1 MTHQHHAS
9 NTLIAGTPVAS
20 ATGAVLLL
28 HGRGGH
34 PQDLI
39 SLAGHL
45 DTEGLALVAPAAT
58 ARTWYP
64 HSFLAPEAQNQPG
77 LDSALTLVHQTLE
90 ELEQSLGSS
99 EHIYMMG
106 FSQGACLTLEA
117 AARRPKRYGGVFALS
132 GGLIGLGVNQR
143 TYTGS
148 LDSTPVFL
156 GCSDID
162 PHIPLERVEASTQV
176 LEQLGGEVKE
186 VIYPG
191 FGHTVN
197 QDELNHIQQMMS

>member
-1 MTHQHHAS
+1 MNHEHHAS
-9 NTLIAGTPVAS
+9 HTVITGTPLAS
-20 ATGAVLLL
+20 AKGAMVLL
-28 HGRGGH
+28 HGRGGS

-45 DTEGLALVAPAAT
+45 DTDGVALVAPSAT

-64 HSFLAPEAQNQPG
+64 QSFLAPEAQNQPG
-77 LDSALTLVHQTLE
+77 LDSALALVHQTLE
-90 ELEQSLGSS
+90 ELEQSLGGS
-99 EHIYMMG
+99 ETIYLMG

-132 GGLIGLGVNQR
+132 GGLIGLGVNHR
-143 TYTGS
+143 TYSGS
-148 LDSTPVFL
+148 LDNTPVFL

-162 PHIPLERVEASTQV
+162 PHIPLDRVQESTQV
-176 LEQLGGEVKE
+176 LEQLGGYVKE

-197 QDELNHIQQMMS
+197 QDELDHIQRMMA